1 MGNLKVKVLHEGV
14 HSGEGSG
21 IVPSS
26 FRIIRGLLDRIEDVK
41 TGEMIQEFQVEVPE
55 DVK

>member
-1 MGNLKVKVLHEGV
+1 MGTLTVKVLPEGV
-14 HSGEGSG
+14 HSGEASG

-26 FRIIRGLLDRIEDVK
+26 FRIARQLLDRIEDVK
-41 TGEMIQEFQVEVPE
+41 TGEMIPELQVEIPE